1 VGTRHWPGRVI
12 ALPHGWAGW
21 LAASNRSA
29 LPPSVKQLIIAKS
42 SRVET
47 PRNSTSP
54 FLFYYVSI
62 LFPPAHIT
70 PFASDP
76 MIALVGNN
84 AGNLPVFFT
93 CCYAFHR
100 FSLSPPPS
108 NPIKVRGGNGNYS
121 NWDIFPHLSALSCVP
136 PSPSASS
143 RESRLEGGGG
153 REAYICKST
162 GGVHAKVQ
170 TGTLWK
176 KNVGAWPGN
185 GIPCEQSIPVNSNS
199 TSSNV
204 PIPLGVAVY
213 SM

>member
-136 PSPSASS
+136 LLLCFQ
-143 RESRLEGGGG
+143 RIQTGRGEGGKRISVKARGVCMQRYRQG
-153 REAYICKST
+153 RC
-162 GGVHAKVQ
+162 G
-170 TGTLWK
+170 K
-176 KNVGAWPGN
+176 KCWGLAWEWN
-185 GIPCEQSIPVNSNS
+185 TV
-199 TSSNV
+199 
-204 PIPLGVAVY
+204 
-213 SM
+213 